1 MEEDEGMSRSPNQ
14 SDKLSSYQKI
24 LKNHDPRI
32 HESCI
37 VFWVQWVL
45 CITIHLGLLI
55 KRKFGKPLIWIGDC
69 TARQP
74 RVGFRNWMLEF
85 WNWGTFL
92 LTPPPLF
99 CSPFQIL
106 SQDKRLWSNKLV
118 IVLQRFAKGARR
130 WCKIQHRV
138 NSSLPQVLQKMESLR
153 CIGSNC
159 RWSET
164 ETTASV

>member
-45 CITIHLGLLI
+45 CITIHLCLLI

-74 RVGFRNWMLEF
+74 RVGFLNWRLEF

-92 LTPPPLF
+92 LTPLPLF

-106 SQDKRLWSNKLV
+106 SQDNRLWSNRLV
-118 IVLQRFAKGARR
+118 IVEYYLFVLRLKALFLKLFHWTSTFKSKIGDYLAEI
-130 WCKIQHRV
+130 CKR
-138 NSSLPQVLQKMESLR
+138 
-153 CIGSNC
+153 
-159 RWSET
+159 SE
-164 ETTASV
+164 EMM